1 MQKIMRADT
10 HKPARRPGQERAR
23 ATRAKPAGQP
33 KLTRLTGNVELVA
46 PPGFSASVVLKLV
59 KRDDGHRYYSWWL
72 MVGRHDLDAAS
83 VTYKHTGED
92 AIRCDL
98 PEGMALS
105 AESLQPHL
113 TQYLASLGEEPGDPP
128 VITR

>member
-1 MQKIMRADT
+1 MQKIPQEDT
-10 HKPARRPGQERAR
+10 PKPTRRHNPEQARP
-23 ATRAKPAGQP
+23 TRAKPPARP
-33 KLTRLTGNVELVA
+33 TITRLTGNVVLVA
-46 PPGFSASVVLKLV
+46 PPGCSASVVLKLV
-59 KRDDGHRYYSWWL
+59 KRDDGHRYYAWWL
-72 MVGRHDLDAAS
+72 MVGRNDVDAAS
-83 VTYKHTGED
+83 VAYKHTGED

-98 PEGMALS
+98 PEGMPLS